1 LQVSTDLEQDLIQFS
16 VMDNGIGIAPERL
29 QNFFQPFV
37 QVDISLNRQYEG
49 NGLGLTL
56 VQKLTGLHGGSIDV
70 ESEVGKGGRF
80 TINLACQQNETAIN
94 RLILSLPGGNMTNLV
109 RYITNIILYQ

>member
-1 LQVSTDLEQDLIQFS
+1 
-16 VMDNGIGIAPERL
+16 
-29 QNFFQPFV
+29 
-37 QVDISLNRQYEG
+37 
-49 NGLGLTL
+49 
-56 VQKLTGLHGGSIDV
+56 V

-80 TINLACQQNETAIN
+80 TTNLACQQNETAIN